1 MARFDIRRLRVKA
14 RARFV
19 VEIQSDYMRDIP
31 TVLVAPVVSVK
42 DLSPYAL
49 INPIVDVDG
58 QKMALR
64 LEQLAGVPAA
74 ALGQVVGSAAD
85 AEDSINVAINRLIFY
100 V

>member
-1 MARFDIRRLRVKA
+1 MARFDIRRLRSKA
-14 RARFV
+14 RVRLV

-31 TVLVAPVVSVK
+31 TVLVAPVVPVK
-42 DLSPYAL
+42 ELPPYAL
-49 INPIVDVDG
+49 INPIVEVGG

-74 ALGQVVGSAAD
+74 VLGEIVGSAAD
-85 AEDSINVAINRLIFY
+85 AEDSISVAINRLIFY